1 MENSTEVLKAVIS
14 GNAAQLNE
22 ILQSLNST
30 ERVSVLAAQD
40 YTDKALEKK
49 NVIRIPCKTTPLIV
63 AVQNGNLDC
72 VKLLLN
78 YKADIEEQGESFKC
92 RVFQPDAVIRS
103 TLTYFPEFES
113 PYTGPP
119 LFLAAANGNLDI
131 LSYLFEQGANVNA
144 SSSAHFS
151 GLPHYSL
158 HWYTPL
164 IVALK
169 NGHNDAFT
177 FLIDKGADVNLQDHQ
192 GYIALHY
199 AVETKNFDAVSCL
212 VYNGADVNLF
222 TSFKCTPLMLACQSD
237 NMDAINFLLNKGADV
252 NLQGHQGYTALHY
265 AVARKNFDAVSCL
278 VHNGADVNLFTSC
291 KHTPLMLACQ
301 SHKKDAINFLLNK
314 GADVNLQDHD
324 GYTAL
329 HYAVKRKNFDAVS
342 CLVHN
347 RADVN
352 LFTSSKQTPLMM
364 ACQSHDMETVNF
376 LVNKGADV
384 NLQDRDGQSA
394 LHFAS
399 SDICYWLIQNLA
411 DVNMCDNHNCTPL
424 MLASRNSDV
433 KKVAMLI
440 ENGAKVDLQD
450 GNGNT
455 ALHHAMLN
463 SDDSLEYTPEICLAL
478 LTAKASNLCN
488 SQGWTPLLL
497 ASKNCIKSVVEKFSK
512 QPEVTKEQKANALE
526 LLGASLRLKS
536 PGTFVLLGEDE
547 GFNYIWLG
555 MKERF
560 ADNSHPLLKQQVE
573 PAEAYQNRREC
584 QTLEELAEIEE
595 DDDAIIMESLV
606 IRERIIGANNV
617 ELLKP
622 IERVAGHFYSM
633 GPDHFKRLSIPLYR
647 YATKI
652 AQECIEECFES
663 AVSCLWHLTYA
674 LYGYEEYSDKELL
687 LELLELTVFL
697 CENWRDYNVYQQ
709 SVWHVEYDDE
719 EVSLFDSV
727 EVVIHMITKNLQN
740 DEEDETYSNVLVLLR
755 KLLRHNPRCRN
766 DNGTLLHVRT
776 YSTEEIITDIVPS
789 ADTVKLLLNAGF
801 NVHVNAIDCDG
812 DTPLHRAACLEP
824 GDDLIHQVPE
834 IMNALFYGGAH
845 HDFVNNDSKTPKD
858 MAETD
863 EACMILSAAEGR
875 KLELK
880 CISAKAVKKF
890 GIPYLGE
897 VPKTLEKYI
906 SMH

>member
-14 GNAAQLNE
+14 GNAEQLNE
-22 ILQSLNST
+22 VLQSLNST

-40 YTDKALEKK
+40 YTDKALEEKH
-49 NVIRIPCKTTPLIV
+49 VIRIPCKTTPLIV
-63 AVQNGNLDC
+63 AVQTGNLDC
-72 VKLLLN
+72 VKVLLN
-78 YKADIEEQGESFKC
+78 YKADIEEQGESF
-92 RVFQPDAVIRS
+92 RYLVFPPDDMWNVS
-103 TLTYFPEFES
+103 KFES
-113 PYTGPP
+113 AYTCPP

-151 GLPHYSL
+151 WLPRYNL

-164 IVALK
+164 IVALR
-169 NGHNDAFT
+169 NGHIDAFN
-177 FLIDKGADVNLQDHQ
+177 FLINKGADVNLQDHQ
-192 GYIALHY
+192 GYTALHY

-222 TSFKCTPLMLACQSD
+222 TSSKCTPLMLACQSD

-278 VHNGADVNLFTSC
+278 VDNGADVNLFTSIY
-291 KHTPLMLACQ
+291 KDTPLMLACQ
-301 SHKKDAINFLLNK
+301 SNNMDAIKCLLNIK
-314 GADVNLQDHD
+314 GANVNLQDYD

-347 RADVN
+347 GADVN

-364 ACQSHDMETVNF
+364 ACQLSHNMDAVN
-376 LVNKGADV
+376 LLLNKGANV
-384 NLQDRDGQSA
+384 NLQDRVGQSA

-399 SDICYWLIQNLA
+399 SDSGNR
-411 DVNMCDNHNCTPL
+411 DVE
-424 MLASRNSDV
+424 
-433 KKVAMLI
+433 KVAMLI

-450 GNGNT
+450 VDGNT
-455 ALHHAMLN
+455 ALHHAVLN
-463 SDDSLEYTPEICLAL
+463 NSTEICHAL

-526 LLGASLRLKS
+526 LLGASLCLRGGFFS
-536 PGTFVLLGEDE
+536 YIEE
-547 GFNYIWLG
+547 GFSYIKLG

-560 ADNSHPLLKQQVE
+560 ADASHPLLKQQVE
-573 PAEAYQNRREC
+573 PAEAYQNRKES
-584 QTLEELAEIEE
+584 QTLEELAEIEGDE
-595 DDDAIIMESLV
+595 DSIIMESLV
-606 IRERIIGANNV
+606 IRERIFGANNK

-622 IERVAGHFYSM
+622 IEHVAEHFYSKDP
-633 GPDHFKRLSIPLYR
+633 GHFKRLSIPLYR

-652 AQECIEECFES
+652 AQGCIEECFDS
-663 AVSCLWHLTYA
+663 AVSCLWHLTVV
-674 LYGYEEYSDKELL
+674 LYECKQYSDKELL

-697 CENWRDYNVYQQ
+697 CENWPHYDYQLQSVWPDYNVYQ
-709 SVWHVEYDDE
+709 SVWHVEYDDK

-727 EVVIHMITKNLQN
+727 ELVIHMITKNLQN
-740 DEEDETYSNVLVLLR
+740 DEEDETYSNVLDLLR

-801 NVHVNAIDCDG
+801 NVNATDCDG
-812 DTPLHRAACLEP
+812 DTPLHTAASLEP

-845 HDFVNNDSKTPKD
+845 HDFVNNDGKTPMD
-858 MAETD
+858 MAKTD
-863 EACMILSAAEGR
+863 EARMILSAAERR

-880 CISAKAVKKF
+880 CISARAVKKF

>member
-14 GNAAQLNE
+14 GDAAQLNE

-40 YTDKALEKK
+40 YTDKALEEK

-63 AVQNGNLDC
+63 AVQTGNLDC
-72 VKLLLN
+72 VKVLLN
-78 YKADIEEQGESFKC
+78 YKADIDEQGESFKC
-92 RVFQPDAVIRS
+92 RVFQPDAVMRS
-103 TLTYFPEFES
+103 TYFPEFES

-131 LSYLFEQGANVNA
+131 LSYLLEQGANVNA
-144 SSSAHFS
+144 SSSANFS
-151 GLPHYSL
+151 WLTRYNL

-164 IVALK
+164 IIALR
-169 NGHNDAFT
+169 NGHIDAFT

-192 GYIALHY
+192 GYTALHH
-199 AVETKNFDAVSCL
+199 AVETKNF
-212 VYNGADVNLF
+212 
-222 TSFKCTPLMLACQSD
+222 
-237 NMDAINFLLNKGADV
+237 
-252 NLQGHQGYTALHY
+252 Y
-265 AVARKNFDAVSCL
+265 AVTCL
-278 VHNGADVNLFTSC
+278 VHNGADINLFTSS
-291 KHTPLMLACQ
+291 KHTPLMLACH
-301 SHKKDAINFLLNK
+301 SRNMETINFLLNK
-314 GADVNLQDHD
+314 GADVNLQDHRGYTALHHAVESKNFDVVRCLVHNRADVNLFTSYKDTPLMLACKSHNMDTINFLLNKGADVNLQDQD

-329 HYAVKRKNFDAVS
+329 HHAVQRTNFDAVS
-342 CLVHN
+342 CLVDN

-364 ACQSHDMETVNF
+364 ACQSHDLAIINF
-376 LVNKGADV
+376 LAINKGTDV
-384 NLQDRDGQSA
+384 NLQDRNGQTA

-399 SDICYWLIQNLA
+399 SDSCYWLIQNLA

-424 MLASRNSDV
+424 MLASRNTDV

-450 GNGNT
+450 VDGNT

-497 ASKNCIKSVVEKFSK
+497 ASKNCIESVVEKFSK
-512 QPEVTKEQKANALE
+512 QPEITKEQKANALE
-526 LLGASLRLKS
+526 LLGASLNCLKS
-536 PGTFVLLGEDE
+536 LGTFAFFE
-547 GFNYIWLG
+547 GFRYIKRG

-560 ADNSHPLLKQQVE
+560 ADASHPLLKQQVE
-573 PAEAYQNRREC
+573 PVEAYQNRREC
-584 QTLEELAEIEE
+584 QTLEDLAEIEE
-595 DDDAIIMESLV
+595 DGYAIIMESLV

-622 IERVAGHFYSM
+622 IERVAGHFNSKD
-633 GPDHFKRLSIPLYR
+633 PDHFKRLSIPLYR

-652 AQECIEECFES
+652 AQGCIEECFQS
-663 AVSCLWHLTYA
+663 AVSCLWHLTYT
-674 LYGYEEYSDKELL
+674 LYRCEQYSDRELL
-687 LELLELTVFL
+687 LELLELTVFF
-697 CENWRDYNVYQQ
+697 CENWRDYDGYYQ
-709 SVWHVEYDDE
+709 SVWHIEYDVE
-719 EVSLFDSV
+719 ELSLFDSV
-727 EVVIHMITKNLQN
+727 EVVIHMITKNLQ
-740 DEEDETYSNVLVLLR
+740 DYEEDETYSNVLVLLR
-755 KLLRHNPRCRN
+755 KLLRHNPRCMN

-776 YSTEEIITDIVPS
+776 FSTEEIITDIVPS

-801 NVHVNAIDCDG
+801 NVNATDCDG
-812 DTPLHRAACLEP
+812 DTPLHTAASLEP
-824 GDDLIHQVPE
+824 GNDLIHQVPE

-845 HDFVNNDSKTPKD
+845 HDFVNNDGKTPMD
-858 MAETD
+858 MAKTD
-863 EACMILSAAEGR
+863 EARMILSERR

-880 CISAKAVKKF
+880 CISARAVKKF

>member
-22 ILQSLNST
+22 VLHSLNST

-40 YTDKALEKK
+40 YTDKALEEK

-63 AVQNGNLDC
+63 AVQAGNLDC
-72 VKLLLN
+72 VKVLLN
-78 YKADIEEQGESFKC
+78 YKADIEGQGKSFKC

-103 TLTYFPEFES
+103 TYFPEFES

-131 LSYLFEQGANVNA
+131 LSYLFEQGANVNV

-151 GLPHYSL
+151 WLPRHSL

-164 IVALK
+164 IVALR

-192 GYIALHY
+192 GYTALHY

-222 TSFKCTPLMLACQSD
+222 TSSKCTPLILACQTD

-291 KHTPLMLACQ
+291 KCTPLMLACQ
-301 SHKKDAINFLLNK
+301 SRNMDAINFLLNK
-314 GADVNLQDHD
+314 GADVNFQDHD

-329 HYAVKRKNFDAVS
+329 HHAVKWKNFDAAS

-352 LFTSSKQTPLMM
+352 FFTSSKQTPLMM
-364 ACQSHDMETVNF
+364 ACQSHDMETINF
-376 LVNKGADV
+376 LLNKGADV

-488 SQGWTPLLL
+488 SQGCTPLLL
-497 ASKNCIKSVVEKFSK
+497 AAKNSVESVVEKFSK
-512 QPEVTKEQKANALE
+512 QPEVTKEQKANVLE
-526 LLGASLRLKS
+526 LLGASLCLKN
-536 PGTFVLLGEDE
+536 GTFAYIEE
-547 GFNYIWLG
+547 GFSYIERG
-555 MKERF
+555 MKVRYTDH
-560 ADNSHPLLKQQVE
+560 AHPLLKQQVE
-573 PAEAYQNRREC
+573 PAEAYLNRREC
-584 QTLEELAEIEE
+584 QTLEELAEIEF
-595 DDDAIIMESLV
+595 DRDAIIMESLV

-622 IERVAGHFYSM
+622 IERVAEHFYSS
-633 GPDHFKRLSIPLYR
+633 DHFKRLSIPLYR

-652 AQECIEECFES
+652 AQGCIEECFES
-663 AVSCLWHLTYA
+663 AVSCLRHVTYA
-674 LYGYEEYSDKELL
+674 LYECEQYSDKELL

-697 CENWRDYNVYQQ
+697 CENWPDYNDQ
-709 SVWHVEYDDE
+709 SVWYIQYDDE
-719 EVSLFDSV
+719 EVLLFDSV
-727 EVVIHMITKNLQN
+727 EMVIHMITKNLQN

-766 DNGTLLHVRT
+766 YNGTLLHVRIYQT
-776 YSTEEIITDIVPS
+776 GEIITDIVPS
-789 ADTVKLLLNAGF
+789 ADTVKLLLNAGI
-801 NVHVNAIDCDG
+801 NVNATDCDG
-812 DTPLHRAACLEP
+812 DTPLHRAASLEP
-824 GDDLIHQVPE
+824 GDDLIHQVLE

-845 HDFVNNDSKTPKD
+845 HDFVNNDGKTPMD
-858 MAETD
+858 VAESD
-863 EACMILSAAEGR
+863 EARMILLAAERR

-880 CISAKAVKKF
+880 CISARAVKKF
-890 GIPYLGE
+890 GIPFWGK